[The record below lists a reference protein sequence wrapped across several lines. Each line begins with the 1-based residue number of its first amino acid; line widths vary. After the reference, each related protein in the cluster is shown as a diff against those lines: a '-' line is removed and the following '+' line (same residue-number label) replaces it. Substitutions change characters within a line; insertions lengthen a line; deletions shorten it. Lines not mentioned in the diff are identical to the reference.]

1 MCNEM
6 HKNRSA
12 VFHHKHVLR
21 IIRIRTASLANR
33 LLNDVC
39 MMQLDNI
46 LHEEK
51 KGSVNPREGKKK
63 QNKSNPTNRIH
74 RDRLGQSAREQNTK
88 RNDSNSTT
96 FTRQVLSDPF
106 DKSSQLKC
114 LLRTECVR
122 VCVYLRATAPDIY
135 SMCECEWWQQ

>member
-51 KGSVNPREGKKK
+51 KEV
-63 QNKSNPTNRIH
+63 
-74 RDRLGQSAREQNTK
+74 
-88 RNDSNSTT
+88 
-96 FTRQVLSDPF
+96 
-106 DKSSQLKC
+106 
-114 LLRTECVR
+114 
-122 VCVYLRATAPDIY
+122 
-135 SMCECEWWQQ
+135 